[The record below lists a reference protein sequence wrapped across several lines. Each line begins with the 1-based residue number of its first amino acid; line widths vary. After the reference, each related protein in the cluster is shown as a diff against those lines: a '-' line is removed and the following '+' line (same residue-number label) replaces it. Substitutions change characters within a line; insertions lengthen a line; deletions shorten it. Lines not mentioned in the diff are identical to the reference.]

1 MNEIIAATLR
11 DFTLDAYSPIIP
23 RDLDLGNPLPPR
35 AGNLVKV
42 VIGMRRSGKSYRLFQ
57 EMERLLASGV
67 PSNRICYFDFDDDRL
82 KPITPATGDEVLEAF
97 YAINPSAL
105 SEGAYLFFDEL
116 QEMSDWGAW
125 LRRIVSTRKATIYVS
140 GSSSKMLST
149 EIATEFRG
157 RALDFELLPFSF
169 REYANAHGVPGVDAT
184 ARSTE
189 EALLLDGA
197 FRTYLR
203 DGGFPATFD
212 LPASQSVALLQSY
225 VQRVVARDVIE
236 RHSVRQPRVAS
247 LFSQRLLGLN
257 ARQLSLRKTANDLRS
272 AGLPTTKETLGDLFA
287 YFQEAYL
294 VFAVRELSFSLSE
307 STTSQP
313 KVYAIDP
320 GLALACGTAHA
331 IDEGQRLEDVV
342 YLELRRRMPGMR
354 RETISSLRTKGH
366 GYEVDF
372 VVGDALSGELY
383 DLYQVCVDVGEKGT
397 YEREVRALWEA
408 LGETSVEEATLIV
421 GRGPDAVL
429 EKDGKRIV
437 QVPAWKWLLNGD
449 GSA

>member
-1 MNEIIAATLR
+1 MNEVIASALR
-11 DFTLDAYSPIIP
+11 DFSIEAFKPIFT
-23 RDLDLGNPLPPR
+23 RDLDLGEPLLPR

-57 EMERLLASGV
+57 EMDNLLTSGV
-67 PSNRICYFDFDDDRL
+67 PENRICYFDFDDDRL
-82 KPITPATGDEVLEAF
+82 KPITPATGDAVLETF

-125 LRRIVSTRKATIYVS
+125 LRRVVATRKATIYVS

-169 REYANAHGVPGVDAT
+169 REYAVAHNVPGVDLA

-189 EALLLDGA
+189 ETLRLEGA
-197 FRTYLR
+197 FQAYLR
-203 DGGFPATFD
+203 EGGFPATFG
-212 LPASQSVALLQSY
+212 LSQGQATALLQSY
-225 VQRVVARDVIE
+225 TQRVVARDVVE
-236 RHSVRQPRVAS
+236 RHSVRQPRVAA
-247 LFSQRLLGLN
+247 LFAQRLLGLN
-257 ARQLSLRKTANDLRS
+257 ARQLSLRKTANDLKS
-272 AGLPTTKETLGDLFA
+272 AGIPTTKETLGELFA

-294 VFAVRELSFSLSE
+294 VFSVRELSFSLSK

-313 KVYAIDP
+313 KVYAVDP
-320 GLALACGTAHA
+320 GLALAGGTAHA
-331 IDEGQRLEDVV
+331 LDEGQRLEDSV
-342 YLELRRRMPGMR
+342 YLELRRRMTGMR
-354 RETISSLRTKGH
+354 RDAISSLRTKGH

-383 DLYQVCVDVGEKGT
+383 DLYQVCADVRDSKT
-397 YEREVRALWEA
+397 YERETRALWEA
-408 LGETSVEEATLIV
+408 LEESRLEEATLIV
-421 GRGPDAVL
+421 GTGPEAVL
-429 EKDGKRIV
+429 ENEGRKIH
-437 QVPAWKWLLNGD
+437 QVPAWKWLLG
-449 GSA
+449 

>member
-1 MNEIIAATLR
+1 MNEAIVRILR
-11 DFTLDAYSPIIP
+11 DFSLDAFRPIIP
-23 RDLDLGNPLPPR
+23 RDLDLGDPLPPR

-42 VIGMRRSGKSYRLFQ
+42 VTGMRRSGKSYRLFQ
-57 EMERLLASGV
+57 EMDLLVSSGI

-82 KPITPATGDEVLEAF
+82 KPITPATGDAVLEAF
-97 YAINPSAL
+97 YGMNPSAL
-105 SEGAYLFFDEL
+105 SEGAFLFFDEL
-116 QEMSDWGAW
+116 QEMSDWGSW
-125 LRRIVSTRKATIYVS
+125 LRRIVATRKATIYVS

-157 RALDFELLPFSF
+157 RALDLELLPFSF
-169 REYANAHGVPGVDAT
+169 REYCRARGVRGADAAAH
-184 ARSTE
+184 STE
-189 EALLLDGA
+189 EALRLEGA
-197 FRTYLR
+197 CRLYLQA
-203 DGGFPATFD
+203 GGFPATFD

-236 RHSVRQPRVAS
+236 RHNVRQPRVAA
-247 LFSQRLLGLN
+247 LFAQRLLGSN

-272 AGLPTTKETLGDLFA
+272 AGIATSKETLGDLFT

-313 KVYAIDP
+313 KVYAVDP
-320 GLALACGTAHA
+320 GLALAGGTAHTV
-331 IDEGQRLEDVV
+331 DGGQRLEDAV

-354 RETISSLRTKGH
+354 REGISSLRTKGH

-372 VVGDALSGELY
+372 VAGDALSGELY
-383 DLYQVCVDVGEKGT
+383 ELYQVCEDIGAEGT

-408 LGETSVEEATLIV
+408 LAESRLEEATLIV
-421 GRGPDAVL
+421 GRGEGAVL
-429 EKDGKRIV
+429 ERDGRRIV
-437 QVPAWKWLLNGD
+437 QVPAWRWLLSSDAG
-449 GSA
+449 

>member
-1 MNEIIAATLR
+1 MNEVIASALR
-11 DFTLDAYSPIIP
+11 DFSIDAFKPIFP
-23 RDLDLGNPLPPR
+23 RDLDLGEPLPPR

-57 EMERLLASGV
+57 EMDRLLASGV
-67 PSNRICYFDFDDDRL
+67 PGSNICYFDFDDDRL
-82 KPITPATGDEVLEAF
+82 KPITPATGDAVLEAF

-116 QEMSDWGAW
+116 QEMSNWGAW
-125 LRRIVSTRKATIYVS
+125 LRRVVATRKATIYVS

-169 REYANAHGVPGVDAT
+169 REYAVAHDVPGVDLA

-189 EALLLDGA
+189 EMLRLEGA
-197 FRTYLR
+197 FQAYLR
-203 DGGFPATFD
+203 EGGFPATFG
-212 LPASQSVALLQSY
+212 LPQGQATALLQSY
-225 VQRVVARDVIE
+225 AQRVVARDVVE
-236 RHSVRQPRVAS
+236 RHGVRQPRVAA
-247 LFSQRLLGLN
+247 LFAQRLLSLN
-257 ARQLSLRKTANDLRS
+257 ARQLSLRKTANDLKS
-272 AGLPTTKETLGDLFA
+272 AGIPTTKETLGELFA

-313 KVYAIDP
+313 KVYAVDP
-320 GLALACGTAHA
+320 GLALAGGTAHA
-331 IDEGQRLEDVV
+331 LDEGQRLEDAV
-342 YLELRRRMPGMR
+342 YLELRRRMTGMR
-354 RETISSLRTKGH
+354 RDAISSLRTKGH

-383 DLYQVCVDVGEKGT
+383 DLYQVCADVGDSKT
-397 YEREVRALWEA
+397 YERESRALWEA
-408 LGETSVEEATLIV
+408 LEESRLEEATLIV
-421 GRGPDAVL
+421 GIGPETVL
-429 EKDGKRIV
+429 ENGGRRIL
-437 QVPAWKWLLNGD
+437 QVPAWKWLLG
-449 GSA
+449 

>member
-1 MNEIIAATLR
+1 MNETIATTLR
-11 DFTLDAYSPIIP
+11 DFTLDAFRPIFP
-23 RDLDLGNPLPPR
+23 RDLDLGEPLPPR

-57 EMERLLASGV
+57 EMDRLLASGV
-67 PSNRICYFDFDDDRL
+67 SAGRVCYFDFDDDRL
-82 KPITPATGDEVLEAF
+82 KPITPATGDAVLEAF

-116 QEMSDWGAW
+116 QEMSDWGSW
-125 LRRIVSTRKATIYVS
+125 LRRVVATRKATIYVS
-140 GSSSKMLST
+140 GSSSKMLSR

-169 REYANAHGVPGVDAT
+169 GEYAAARGVPGVGSV

-189 EALLLDGA
+189 EALRLEGA
-197 FRTYLR
+197 CRAYLR
-203 DGGFPATFD
+203 EGGFPVTFG
-212 LPASQSVALLQSY
+212 LPASQSVDLLQSY

-236 RHSVRQPRVAS
+236 RHNVRQPRVAA
-247 LFSQRLLGLN
+247 LFAQRLLALN
-257 ARQLSLRKTANDLRS
+257 ARQLSLRKATNDLRS
-272 AGLPTTKETLGDLFA
+272 AGVPTTKETLGDLLA
-287 YFQEAYL
+287 YYQEAYL

-313 KVYAIDP
+313 KIYAIDP
-320 GLALACGTAHA
+320 GLALAGGAAHA
-331 IDEGQRLEDVV
+331 EDEGQRLEDAV

-354 RETISSLRTKGH
+354 RDAISFLRTKGH

-383 DLYQVCVDVGEKGT
+383 ELYQVCVDASDASAR
-397 YEREVRALWEA
+397 EREVRALWEA
-408 LGETSVEEATLIV
+408 LSESRLEEATLIV
-421 GRGPDAVL
+421 GSGPEATF
-429 EKDGKRIV
+429 ERDGKRIE
-437 QVPAWKWLLNGD
+437 QVPAWKWFLG
-449 GSA
+449 